1 MNQLRSKAQ
10 AIVTTAMKAA
20 RGQLDRSVH
29 DVAVV
34 TGAVGAALSAL
45 NNLVLDPRQIDR
57 LRSAMAN
64 HGVAASDL
72 VSKLPGDLEHYG
84 TAAVDAF
91 LRGGDPLGKHWSH
104 RQSQHHAPHLAAEAS
119 NGLWEDGT
127 LNLAR
132 GARTMT
138 WLERMRAGADNHLDG
153 LIAVVQTQGFWR
165 RTLGNGLEASAY
177 AAAIAA
183 VDQLLI
189 HRDALINGSADARG
203 KHLLHILQTSGLIA
217 AGALPVSA
225 FLAVAL
231 LVVPGLVVVMAPL
244 GFVSIAGLGLR
255 LIHSAL
261 RHPSRQEQQAL
272 KQLQGLLRDRFT
284 TTVGDNLGSVTI
296 LLKELDDS
304 RPDPA
309 HAT

>member
-1 MNQLRSKAQ
+1 
-10 AIVTTAMKAA
+10 
-20 RGQLDRSVH
+20 
-29 DVAVV
+29 
-34 TGAVGAALSAL
+34 
-45 NNLVLDPRQIDR
+45 
-57 LRSAMAN
+57 MAN

-84 TAAVDAF
+84 TAAVDTF

-138 WLERMRAGADNHLDG
+138 WLERMRACADNHLDG

-244 GFVSIAGLGLR
+244 GFVSFAVLGLR

-272 KQLQGLLRDRFT
+272 KQLQGQLRDRFT
-284 TTVGDNLGSVTI
+284 TTVGDNLGNVTI
-296 LLKELDDS
+296 LLKELDNS

-309 HAT
+309 HAP